1 MCMVVFECVLC
12 NLYFTFLTQ
21 KFSYYIY
28 FSELAV
34 IYSGDFAHGPMAK
47 NLLCNP
53 GDSGS
58 IPGWGTKIPHAPGKL
73 CRQTSTPEP
82 CALGSWRC
90 NREASM
96 AAKSPRGDKDPV
108 QPKLK

>member
-12 NLYFTFLTQ
+12 NFYFTFLTQ

-28 FSELAV
+28 FSELEV
-34 IYSGDFAHGPMAK
+34 MYSGDFPHGPVVK

-58 IPGWGTKIPHAPGKL
+58 IPGSGTKIPHAARKL
-73 CRQTSTPEP
+73 CPQTVTPE
-82 CALGSWRC
+82 ALCSR
-90 NREASM
+90 AL
-96 AAKSPRGDKDPV
+96 AL
-108 QPKLK
+108 Q

>member
-34 IYSGDFAHGPMAK
+34 IYSGDFAHGPVAK

-58 IPGWGTKIPHAPGKL
+58 IPGWGTKIHMLQGNYAVKPRL
-73 CRQTSTPEP
+73 
-82 CALGSWRC
+82 L
-90 NREASM
+90 
-96 AAKSPRGDKDPV
+96 SPV
-108 QPKLK
+108 L